1 MINYF
6 RNFPVVGL
14 IKLAFG
20 MLFITIGIIDEETYI
35 SLLGATL
42 ILVTLANKGTCPGN
56 SCSPAPRKGKFNK

>member
-35 SLLGATL
+35 SLLGAAL
-42 ILVTLANKGTCPGN
+42 ILEIGRAHV
-56 SCSPAPRKGKFNK
+56 